1 MQCLSISVNT
11 HPGLRALQYIFIIY
25 LINVNEYKTNVYEL
39 NKGLNVV
46 RTNVVRTQFHKIHAV
61 PGVTLTL
68 NINPPYSN
76 LSME

>member
-46 RTNVVRTQFHKIHAV
+46 RTQFHKIHAV